1 MCFDGVYR
9 SCLRRTDSHTLSQN
23 SRQPHSDLKPAEK
36 CALAPVKGAKTAS
49 YGREVASGTSIIG
62 TLTRWSNTVCR
73 PLSPHHAPLHSR
85 GFFPDRKR
93 QRPGARGV

>member
-23 SRQPHSDLKPAEK
+23 SRQPHSDLKPAEN

-49 YGREVASGTSIIG
+49 YGREVACGASIIG
-62 TLTRWSNTVCR
+62 ILTRWSNAVR
-73 PLSPHHAPLHSR
+73 GPLSPHQAPLHGK